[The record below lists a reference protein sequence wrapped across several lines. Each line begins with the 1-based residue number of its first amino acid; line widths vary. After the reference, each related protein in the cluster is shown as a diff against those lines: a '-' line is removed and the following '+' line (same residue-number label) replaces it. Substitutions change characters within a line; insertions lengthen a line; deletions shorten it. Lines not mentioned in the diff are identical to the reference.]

1 MNLRRRLPTRQ
12 VTLAVALLLGC
23 GGSDGAPKTV
33 SITGVGWYEENI
45 DPSFWPASPPS
56 GHAHYDFM
64 IHYAGDITFA
74 DLQYARVYLPDGRYW
89 LISANSNYFDA
100 TNRVIG
106 GWGRWRDNIEVDALP
121 IGPLQVEVKLTN
133 GVVATHTLTVPA
145 PGSTTA
151 GSYTTMHTE
160 DLFSPPASSAPMV
173 ERAGIGPTNTLT
185 AATGTISLT
194 FSVTDPK
201 VYDGFVWFYDAAG
214 AYLGA
219 FVWFRDPLTG
229 QFASQLAGSTLHTEG
244 TSNTLTLQAADL
256 RLNAGA
262 TFGQIAS
269 FHVVLTDGAQ
279 YTQGNS
285 SLRYDCRSVSARG
298 SLTVQ

>member
-1 MNLRRRLPTRQ
+1 MNLRRRLPLRQ
-12 VTLAVALLLGC
+12 LTLAVALLLGC
-23 GGSDGAPKTV
+23 GGSGDAPKTV

-45 DPSFWPASPPS
+45 DPSFWAASPPS
-56 GHAHYDFM
+56 GHAYYDFM

-74 DLQYARVYLPDGRYW
+74 DLEYARVYLPDGRYW
-89 LISANSNYFDA
+89 LISANSNLFDA

-106 GWGRWRDNIEVDALP
+106 GWGRWRDDIQVDALP

-133 GVVATHTLTVPA
+133 GAVATHTRTVPA

-151 GSYTTMHTE
+151 GSFTTMHTE
-160 DLFSPPASSAPMV
+160 DLLSPPITSAPMV
-173 ERAGIGPTNTLT
+173 ERASVGPTNTLT
-185 AATGTISLT
+185 TATGTISLT
-194 FSVTDPK
+194 FSVSDPK

-219 FVWFRDPLTG
+219 FIWFRDPLTG
-229 QFASQLAGSTLHTEG
+229 QFAPQLAGSTLHADG
-244 TSNTLTLQAADL
+244 TTNTLTLQAADL
-256 RLNAGA
+256 QLEPGA
-262 TFGQIAS
+262 TVGQITS

-279 YTQGNS
+279 YPQGNS
-285 SLRYDCRSVSARG
+285 FLSYDCRSVSARA